1 MACVTTSTSLFV
13 LFHATKKAYL
23 PKETVMI
30 SDAAE
35 APVLR
40 IMLNNLQLLLARPGC
55 KDAGTPGSAEKW

>member
-1 MACVTTSTSLFV
+1 MFV

-35 APVLR
+35 APVFR

-55 KDAGTPGSAEKW
+55 KDAGTPGSAEK